1 MSLNISDPNK
11 FLSNASKTYHLNV
24 ESMVK
29 TFRSVFHNR
38 KKAKC
43 LFISSSEV
51 YSLNDNSKPHH
62 EDDSLNMNNDIGKV
76 KQLFILGIDC
86 TKFGPTARYI
96 MLAASLFL
104 FTCGYGYYQEW
115 VVYSWFKRKLGLFTT
130 MFYFIGTAICALVE
144 KFITTYYEFP
154 GNFTTNLRESK
165 KFLQITVGVS
175 TQYDEEV
182 MVNVESHQLALRG
195 IILGVMSEYSE
206 QDVAGR
212 EGKQGLAD
220 SIKDALNIFLEDK
233 EGFGGVEGIH
243 FTSFVLQ

>member
-1 MSLNISDPNK
+1 MAENKEENKKGGIVKIAIFAAAGLVLLGIGLGIGALIFGGGSEPDPSAEVSEILEGKNPEKDKIDEDTEEGDAEEESDVELECVENADGEEECVPKKKVKKVNVEEK
-11 FLSNASKTYHLNV
+11 FL
-24 ESMVK
+24 
-29 TFRSVFHNR
+29 
-38 KKAKC
+38 
-43 LFISSSEV
+43 
-51 YSLNDNSKPHH
+51 
-62 EDDSLNMNNDIGKV
+62 
-76 KQLFILGIDC
+76 
-86 TKFGPTARYI
+86 
-96 MLAASLFL
+96 
-104 FTCGYGYYQEW
+104 
-115 VVYSWFKRKLGLFTT
+115 
-130 MFYFIGTAICALVE
+130 
-144 KFITTYYEFP
+144 TTYYEFP

-212 EGKQGLAD
+212 EGKQSLAD
-220 SIKDALNIFLEDK
+220 AIKDALNIFLEDK

>member
-1 MSLNISDPNK
+1 MAENKEENKKGGIVKIAIFAAAGLVLLAIGLGIGALIFGGGSDPDPSAEVSEILEGKNPEKEKTEEDSEEESTEAESDVEMECVENADGEEECVPKKKVKKVNVEEK
-11 FLSNASKTYHLNV
+11 FL
-24 ESMVK
+24 
-29 TFRSVFHNR
+29 
-38 KKAKC
+38 
-43 LFISSSEV
+43 
-51 YSLNDNSKPHH
+51 
-62 EDDSLNMNNDIGKV
+62 
-76 KQLFILGIDC
+76 
-86 TKFGPTARYI
+86 
-96 MLAASLFL
+96 
-104 FTCGYGYYQEW
+104 
-115 VVYSWFKRKLGLFTT
+115 
-130 MFYFIGTAICALVE
+130 
-144 KFITTYYEFP
+144 TTYYEFP

-195 IILGVMSEYSE
+195 IILGVMSQYSE

>member
-1 MSLNISDPNK
+1 MAENNEENNKKGGIVKIAIFAVAGLVLLGVGLGIGALIFGGGSEPDPSAEVSEILEGKNPEKEKQDENVEEENSEEDSDIEMECVENADGEEECVPKKKVKKVNVEEK
-11 FLSNASKTYHLNV
+11 FL
-24 ESMVK
+24 
-29 TFRSVFHNR
+29 
-38 KKAKC
+38 
-43 LFISSSEV
+43 
-51 YSLNDNSKPHH
+51 
-62 EDDSLNMNNDIGKV
+62 
-76 KQLFILGIDC
+76 
-86 TKFGPTARYI
+86 
-96 MLAASLFL
+96 
-104 FTCGYGYYQEW
+104 
-115 VVYSWFKRKLGLFTT
+115 
-130 MFYFIGTAICALVE
+130 
-144 KFITTYYEFP
+144 TTYYEFP

-212 EGKQGLAD
+212 DGKQGLAD
-220 SIKDALNIFLEDK
+220 AVKDALNEFLEDK

>member
-1 MSLNISDPNK
+1 MAENNEENNKKGGIVKIAIFAVAGLVLLGVGLGIGALIFGGGSEPDPSAEVSEILEGKNPEKEKQDENVEEENSEEDSEIEMECVENADGEEECVPKKKVKKVNVEEK
-11 FLSNASKTYHLNV
+11 FL
-24 ESMVK
+24 
-29 TFRSVFHNR
+29 
-38 KKAKC
+38 
-43 LFISSSEV
+43 
-51 YSLNDNSKPHH
+51 
-62 EDDSLNMNNDIGKV
+62 
-76 KQLFILGIDC
+76 
-86 TKFGPTARYI
+86 
-96 MLAASLFL
+96 
-104 FTCGYGYYQEW
+104 
-115 VVYSWFKRKLGLFTT
+115 
-130 MFYFIGTAICALVE
+130 
-144 KFITTYYEFP
+144 TTYYEFP

-212 EGKQGLAD
+212 DGKQGLAD
-220 SIKDALNIFLEDK
+220 AVKDALNEFLEDK

>member
-1 MSLNISDPNK
+1 MAIGLGIGALIFGGGSDPDPSAEVSEILEGKNPEKEKTEEDSEEESTEAESDVEMECVENADGEEECVPKKKVKKVNVEEK
-11 FLSNASKTYHLNV
+11 FL
-24 ESMVK
+24 
-29 TFRSVFHNR
+29 
-38 KKAKC
+38 
-43 LFISSSEV
+43 
-51 YSLNDNSKPHH
+51 
-62 EDDSLNMNNDIGKV
+62 
-76 KQLFILGIDC
+76 
-86 TKFGPTARYI
+86 
-96 MLAASLFL
+96 
-104 FTCGYGYYQEW
+104 
-115 VVYSWFKRKLGLFTT
+115 
-130 MFYFIGTAICALVE
+130 
-144 KFITTYYEFP
+144 TTYYEFP